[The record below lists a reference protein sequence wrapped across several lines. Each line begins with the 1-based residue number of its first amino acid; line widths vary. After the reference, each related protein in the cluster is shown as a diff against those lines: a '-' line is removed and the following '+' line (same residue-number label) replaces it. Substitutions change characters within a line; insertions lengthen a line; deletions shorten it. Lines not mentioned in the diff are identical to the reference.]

1 MTERG
6 VQGETNNRDRN
17 GLGKERIGAFC
28 DGVFAFAI
36 TRLVPSFVKHR

>member
-6 VQGETNNRDRN
+6 TQDKANNRDRN
-17 GLGKERIGAFC
+17 GLGKERMGAFR

-36 TRLVPSFVKHR
+36 TRLVPNFVKHR